1 VHFTTTNIKLVV
13 TLMVID
19 HDDINSVCGICIVL
33 LLKNS
38 AKSSGSLDVC
48 GAVSTDSQFKQTV
61 LKQFA

>member
-1 VHFTTTNIKLVV
+1 M